1 MSIEEKRSGSWMTI
15 ENANTLMNAMRYMI
29 VTYLV
34 QSFVTQDEVAAR
46 LEELI
51 LQLYALRPRTKS
63 R

>member
-1 MSIEEKRSGSWMTI
+1 MTI